1 MLLKLKPRVDFT
13 NIFHAAVMC
22 SDPKSAKNTVEP
34 SEFLVLMGFLS
45 VTALRKRVD
54 EIDNG
59 LGVTLLSFARRY
71 LREDRATLYHSYQ
84 TLYLKTLFT
93 GLGCGMCR
101 WSSKSMHYSG
111 HQTTNPNLFIQSVSL
126 IWVS

>member
-1 MLLKLKPRVDFT
+1 MQLLCAQ
-13 NIFHAAVMC
+13 I
-22 SDPKSAKNTVEP
+22 PKSAKNTVEP

-45 VTALRKRVD
+45 VTALRKHVD

-93 GLGCGMCR
+93 GLRCGMCR
-101 WSSKSMHYSG
+101 
-111 HQTTNPNLFIQSVSL
+111 
-126 IWVS
+126 